1 MAIEAQL
8 FDGTILE
15 FPDGT
20 DPSVISNTAKR
31 LTMERQPQ
39 AEPAY
44 DPMTGLQV
52 TGIAPAQEK
61 LTKSVLEGTTAPSD
75 TLPTGEYLP
84 SAGNPLQR
92 AYDVANP
99 AERERLASVD
109 PRFKQIHD
117 YYTARDTQ
125 LKDQQLGFTPTVS
138 PTLFDTRLEAR
149 KQSLMEQGLAPDFA
163 ESTAKRMAATGQ
175 GKMTP
180 YGEVKEAPPEYQIE
194 QDYRLRPEMTG
205 IEETGRVLKR
215 AGAKAGAGIL
225 QGGGGINRFIGD
237 MLGVD
242 TTDTTR
248 TLDNI
253 NRYTQA
259 IGEPASKPVAILE
272 GAITSIAQQ
281 LPALAGSVITGSEIP
296 VLASMFAQSFGQ
308 TYDQSKRLGMDT
320 TDSAVRSGLYAS
332 FEVLGEKFGLGDTL
346 KGIKAIA
353 KDIPTKDL
361 STYFAKALAKEIP
374 GEQLTYAGQFAV
386 DKGYGL
392 NPEAGFK
399 DFFDGA
405 ANTLA
410 ATVAQGGMMLGG
422 GAAAQQAMKYVGA
435 AKKPDNLQMPR
446 TYEELVD
453 RAAANGMNVQDPEVQ
468 TQLKTFFDAT
478 QGVPNKTEEVET
490 PPVEAIQEPAPIETV
505 PSVPAETIQAQLPES
520 MSMDVEKQLAEL
532 TPQEVQKGIEKPA
545 SPEGQVL
552 ENIERPANLLK
563 FSSDIPSQNWL
574 QGKRDISN
582 EYGRKPSGAPK
593 VYGSL
598 TGTFNQNVLIPIDIL
613 TSIQGENQE
622 QKNVRQ
628 KDLDSLKQVMGDT
641 GRLPQSKNNGG
652 DYVPFITVAQDG
664 TPYVNEGNHRIMAAK
679 ELGWKYLPVELKYFN
694 GAELENGPLNPKLI
708 EQFNQQAI
716 QQGFSPDNYASAPEA
731 KTQAENIERLSTA
744 QPVFQGIEERAPSLR
759 IELNR
764 LKRLFD
770 SDRISPDVFTNQA
783 ISILDQSKIERVP
796 VPRKRGQNIIL
807 EKMNAA
813 VRNGELDQQAVDFA
827 SWFINRNPSLVED
840 LAISIKQAKE
850 GSPSGSYQDLS
861 RLMTLYK
868 GSGNSDTAV
877 HEILHHTERM
887 MPETVQM
894 GIRKLWLKRLSQA
907 AKKADKGTD
916 NTLKTFFKNL
926 LDYHLG
932 GNTQLL
938 TDAKS
943 ALNNGSVDYSNYQYT
958 NPSEFWAV
966 NATDIMAARFEG
978 DKSFIGKLKQWLR
991 EFAQKA
997 KSVFGLD
1004 SNAPIINALNSLS
1017 KADGKFQ
1024 SQKLISEG
1032 RTFES
1037 IKRRTFK
1044 DKTGNQIVSEEKTPE
1059 MYKWTSPE
1067 DSLVLGF
1074 SKDSLL
1080 RNLVNKNIDTK
1091 RIQDAIK
1098 KEGKTIDD
1106 QFNVEQKETL
1116 YHGKVAGKTKDFLL
1130 DEVMPIINEMHS
1142 NKITLEQIQEYL
1154 HMRHAKERNDKM
1166 NEINKGNSS
1175 LQDQGSGVHTNV
1187 AKKYFENLSKEDKT
1201 KFDAIAKRID
1211 NIITGT
1217 QEILVNSGAEE
1228 RSLIETWRKTYE
1240 NYVPLF
1246 REDDDFVSPPGT
1258 GLGQGFG
1265 IKGSFSKQATG
1276 STKKVSDILANVIAQ
1291 RERAI
1296 VRGEKIK
1303 VGQALYGLVLKN
1315 PNPNFWFAYSPDA
1328 VKSKK
1333 AAIQELDDLG
1343 IKDPE
1348 YVLNLID
1355 APRTPYVDKLTGQV
1369 GYRINTAIL
1378 SQPNVFPVRINGKDR
1393 YIFFSNKDPR
1403 AAHMVAALRNM
1414 DVETLHD
1421 FENFIGKGTHWIAA
1435 VNTQYNPIFG
1445 VVNLVRDVKGAMYN
1459 LSSTELKGHQ
1469 KEVASHIMSSM
1480 RGIAGVMAAERN
1492 GTARPNSEMAKMFIQ
1507 FREDGGQTGYRDM
1520 LMRRKEEEQLIS
1532 EGLRKLTD
1540 NRAKKMALS
1549 VLNQLSDFNDIMEN
1563 SVRLAAYKTALDNG
1577 MSRDQAA
1584 NLAKN
1589 LTVNFDRKGLLSRR
1603 INTYFAFFNAA
1614 VQGSVR
1620 IYETLFTKNSEGK
1633 TVISPTGRKI
1643 MAGGVGIGVM
1653 QSVMMAAAGFA
1664 DDDPP
1669 EFIRE
1674 RNFVIPVGGKK
1685 YVSIPYPLGFHV
1697 FPGIGRVTT
1706 DFVLN
1711 GGKNPTKALLN
1722 IASTSINAFN
1732 PLGGTGLGWQ
1742 TITPTV
1748 AKPFVQI
1755 GANKDA
1761 FDRPIFREDRATKP
1775 TPGYSRSRE
1784 TASSISKFLAEA
1796 LNFMSGGTKY
1806 QKGLLSPTADE
1817 IDYLAGQVTGGVG
1830 RELTKTKDIISNLIT
1845 GEETPAYRIP
1855 LLGRFYGDVDSNA
1868 SQANTFYNNVVKMSN
1883 FEQEIKG
1890 RQAHKEST
1898 ADFMKENPSARLW
1911 QRANSVEN
1919 QITALKKE
1927 RKELYEKDAS
1937 KDQIKRKTDQMISVM
1952 RNFNQQVS
1960 NAEK

>member
-20 DPSVISNTAKR
+20 DSSVISGTARR
-31 LTMERQPQ
+31 LTMERQKP

-281 LPALAGSVITGSEIP
+281 LPALAGSVITESEIP

-320 TDSAVRSGLYAS
+320 TDSTIRSGLYAS

-386 DKGYGL
+386 DKGYGV

-410 ATVAQGGMMLGG
+410 ATVVQGGMMLGG
-422 GAAAQQAMKYVGA
+422 GAGAQQAMKYIGA
-435 AKKPDNLQMPR
+435 AKKPEEPQMPK
-446 TYEELVD
+446 TYQELVD
-453 RAAANGMNVQDPEVQ
+453 RATANGMNVQDPEVQ
-468 TQLKTFFDAT
+468 TQLKTFWEAT
-478 QGVPNKTEEVET
+478 QGTRNAPET
-490 PPVEAIQEPAPIETV
+490 PPVETTPVMPPVETAPVTMPAETV
-505 PSVPAETIQAQLPES
+505 AEAPVETIQAQLPES

-532 TPQEVQKGIEKPA
+532 TSQEVQKGVKNPA

-552 ENIERPANLLK
+552 ENIERKQTATPQ
-563 FSSDIPSQNWL
+563 FQEWFGSSQVKDS
-574 QGKRDISN
+574 QGKPLVVYHGTTQDI
-582 EYGRKPSGAPK
+582 KTFDPSKSFGNLGVSFFSEDPK
-593 VYGSL
+593 FASSYDYTQGKGNVIPVYLSANNIFDFG
-598 TGTFNQNVLIPIDIL
+598 NKQ
-613 TSIQGENQE
+613 Q
-622 QKNVRQ
+622 R
-628 KDLDSLKQVMGDT
+628 DSLKEAASKIEIRDPVRGFTTLDT
-641 GRLPQSKNNGG
+641 KIPDSEQYFDTEHPEVFQLIKDLG
-652 DYVPFITVAQDG
+652 FDG
-664 TPYVNEGNHRIMAAK
+664 VKLK
-679 ELGWKYLPVELKYFN
+679 ERGVT
-694 GAELENGPLNPKLI
+694 
-708 EQFNQQAI
+708 
-716 QQGFSPDNYASAPEA
+716 NYAVFNPANIKSSIGNTGAYSRA
-731 KTQAENIERLSTA
+731 NNDIAENIERLSTS

-783 ISILDQSKIERVP
+783 ISILDQSKTERVP

-813 VRNGELDQQAVDFA
+813 VRKGELDQQAVDFA

-840 LAISIKQAKE
+840 LSISIKQAKE

-868 GSGNSDTAV
+868 GSGNSETAV

-887 MPETVQM
+887 MPEAVQM

-1044 DKTGNQIVSEEKTPE
+1044 DKAGSQVVSEEKTPE

-1166 NEINKGNSS
+1166 NEINKGNAS
-1175 LQDQGSGVHTNV
+1175 LQDQGSGVHTDV
-1187 AKKYFENLSKEDKT
+1187 AKKYFENLSKEDEK
-1201 KFDAIAKRID
+1201 KLDAIAKRID

-1333 AAIQELDDLG
+1333 AAIQELNDLG
-1343 IKDPE
+1343 INDPE

-1393 YIFFSNKDPR
+1393 YVFFSNKDPR
-1403 AAHMVAALRNM
+1403 AAHMVATLRNM

-1492 GTARPNSEMAKMFIQ
+1492 GTPRPNSEMAKMFIQ

-1540 NRAKKMALS
+1540 NKAKKMAQS

-1614 VQGSVR
+1614 VQGSAR
-1620 IYETLFTKNSEGK
+1620 IYETLSGPAGK
-1633 TVISPTGRKI
+1633 KI

-1653 QSVMMAAAGFA
+1653 QAVMMAAAGFA

-1697 FPGIGRVTT
+1697 FPGIGRITT

-1722 IASTSINAFN
+1722 IASTSIDAFN
-1732 PLGGTGLGWQ
+1732 PLGGTGIGWQ

-1755 GANKDA
+1755 GANKDS
-1761 FDRPIFREDRATKP
+1761 FGRPIFRDDRATKP
-1775 TPGYSRSRE
+1775 TPGYLRSRE
-1784 TASSISKFLAEA
+1784 TASSISKFLAET

-1830 RELTKTKDIISNLIT
+1830 RELAKTKDVVSNLIT
-1845 GEETPAYRIP
+1845 GEETPTYRIP

-1898 ADFMKENPSARLW
+1898 ADFMKDNPSARLW

>member
-20 DPSVISNTAKR
+20 DPSVISGTARR
-31 LTMERQPQ
+31 LTMERQKP

-44 DPMTGLQV
+44 DPMSGTQI
-52 TGIAPAQEK
+52 TGITPAS
-61 LTKSVLEGTTAPSD
+61 T
-75 TLPTGEYLP
+75 PTGFSAELAPEQFKSGVAGMQQGFYSNAAKNNAAFLNMMDRIDKGEKVTPIDDVLGYQDMNAEQRKKTRDSIQSTLTGTVAKTIKYGEEQKGYARNPLADQFVSLADNSDFKGAWQAFKQDPTGIIQQLAVESAPNVLP
-84 SAGNPLQR
+84 SL
-92 AYDVANP
+92 
-99 AERERLASVD
+99 
-109 PRFKQIHD
+109 I
-117 YYTARDTQ
+117 
-125 LKDQQLGFTPTVS
+125 
-138 PTLFDTRLEAR
+138 
-149 KQSLMEQGLAPDFA
+149 
-163 ESTAKRMAATGQ
+163 
-175 GKMTP
+175 
-180 YGEVKEAPPEYQIE
+180 
-194 QDYRLRPEMTG
+194 
-205 IEETGRVLKR
+205 
-215 AGAKAGAGIL
+215 
-225 QGGGGINRFIGD
+225 
-237 MLGVD
+237 
-242 TTDTTR
+242 
-248 TLDNI
+248 
-253 NRYTQA
+253 
-259 IGEPASKPVAILE
+259 
-272 GAITSIAQQ
+272 
-281 LPALAGSVITGSEIP
+281 
-296 VLASMFAQSFGQ
+296 
-308 TYDQSKRLGMDT
+308 
-320 TDSAVRSGLYAS
+320 
-332 FEVLGEKFGLGDTL
+332 
-346 KGIKAIA
+346 
-353 KDIPTKDL
+353 
-361 STYFAKALAKEIP
+361 
-374 GEQLTYAGQFAV
+374 
-386 DKGYGL
+386 
-392 NPEAGFK
+392 
-399 DFFDGA
+399 
-405 ANTLA
+405 
-410 ATVAQGGMMLGG
+410 G
-422 GAAAQQAMKYVGA
+422 GAASVVLRGGVAGLMTGLATGSFPVEFASSIADSLRDSGIDMKDDKAIEAKLRDPKFIDDAGKRAVSRATVISLADAASGKLLSPFKAGQLAKNAVRGVTNVATEVGMEMAGEAGAQVTSGEELKPGQILAEGLGAGPQAGGVTVAKTISESRNAPSPA
-435 AKKPDNLQMPR
+435 APVEGLQMPN
-446 TYEELVD
+446 TYQELVD
-453 RAAANGMNVQDPEVQ
+453 RATANGMNVRDPEVQ
-468 TQLKTFFDAT
+468 TQLKSFWDAT
-478 QGVPNKTEEVET
+478 QGMQNAPEA
-490 PPVEAIQEPAPIETV
+490 PPVETAPVVPPVDATPVTAPATTV
-505 PSVPAETIQAQLPES
+505 AETPAKTTQAQLPES
-520 MSMDVEKQLAEL
+520 MSMDIEKQLAEL
-532 TPQEVQKGIEKPA
+532 TPQEVQKGVKNPA

-552 ENIERPANLLK
+552 ENIERKQTATPQFQEWFGN
-563 FSSDIPSQNWL
+563 SQVKDS
-574 QGKRDISN
+574 QGKPLVVYHGTTQDI
-582 EYGRKPSGAPK
+582 KTFDPSKSFGNLGVSFFSEDPK
-593 VYGSL
+593 FASSYDYTQGKGNVIPVYLSANNIFDFG
-598 TGTFNQNVLIPIDIL
+598 NKQ
-613 TSIQGENQE
+613 Q
-622 QKNVRQ
+622 R
-628 KDLDSLKQVMGDT
+628 DSLKEAASKIEIRDPVRGFTTLDT
-641 GRLPQSKNNGG
+641 KIPDSEQYFDTEHPEVFQLIKDLG
-652 DYVPFITVAQDG
+652 FDG
-664 TPYVNEGNHRIMAAK
+664 VKLK
-679 ELGWKYLPVELKYFN
+679 ERGVT
-694 GAELENGPLNPKLI
+694 
-708 EQFNQQAI
+708 
-716 QQGFSPDNYASAPEA
+716 NYAVFNPANIKSSIGNTGAYSRA
-731 KTQAENIERLSTA
+731 NNDIAENIERLSTS

-783 ISILDQSKIERVP
+783 ISILDQSKTERVP

-813 VRNGELDQQAVDFA
+813 VRKGELDQQAVDFA
-827 SWFINRNPSLVED
+827 SWFINRNPNLVED
-840 LAISIKQAKE
+840 LAISIKAPKE
-850 GSPSGSYQDLS
+850 GTPSGSYLDFP

-868 GSGNSDTAV
+868 ESGNSETAV

-887 MPETVQM
+887 MPEAVQM
-894 GIRKLWLKRLSQA
+894 GIQKLWLRRLAKA
-907 AKKADKGTD
+907 AKQANKGTD
-916 NTLKTFFKNL
+916 TTLKTYFDNL
-926 LDYHLG
+926 LNYHLDG
-932 GNTQLL
+932 KSTSLE
-938 TDAKS
+938 DAKN
-943 ALNNGSVDYSNYQYT
+943 ALKDGAVDYSNYQYI

-966 NATDIMAARFEG
+966 NATDIVAGRFEG

-1004 SNAPIINALNSLS
+1004 SNAPIINALNSLAKS
-1017 KADGKFQ
+1017 DGKFQ
-1024 SQKLISEG
+1024 SKQLISGGENV
-1032 RTFES
+1032 ES

-1044 DKTGNQIVSEEKTPE
+1044 DKKTGNQIVSEEKTPE

-1091 RIQDAIK
+1091 RIQDAIRA
-1098 KEGKTIDD
+1098 ENRIIDD

-1166 NEINKGNSS
+1166 NEINKGNAS
-1175 LQDQGSGVHTNV
+1175 LQDQGSGVHTDV
-1187 AKKYFENLSKEDKT
+1187 AEKYFKNLSKEDEK

-1211 NIITGT
+1211 SIITGT

-1333 AAIQELDDLG
+1333 AAIQELNDLG
-1343 IKDPE
+1343 VNDPD

-1393 YIFFSNKDPR
+1393 YVFFSNKDPR

-1520 LMRRKEEEQLIS
+1520 LMRRKEEEQIIS

-1540 NRAKKMALS
+1540 NRAKKMAQS

-1614 VQGSVR
+1614 VQGSAR
-1620 IYETLFTKNSEGK
+1620 IYETLSGPAGK
-1633 TVISPTGRKI
+1633 KI

-1653 QSVMMAAAGFA
+1653 QAVMMAAAGFG

-1697 FPGIGRVTT
+1697 FPGIGRITT

-1761 FDRPIFREDRATKP
+1761 FDRPIFRADRATKP

-1784 TASSISKFLAEA
+1784 TASSISKFLAET

-1830 RELTKTKDIISNLIT
+1830 RELAKTKDVISNLIT
-1845 GEETPAYRIP
+1845 GEETPTYRIP

-1898 ADFMKENPSARLW
+1898 ADFMKDNPSARLW